1 MASKIDVSSLTL
13 NAEEAQS
20 VAEAILEREFIN
32 GVLADDHSIESGIE
46 HRKQI
51 VFAGKISDSL
61 KAASGCTPG
70 QGGALGFTEKFWEPK
85 KYDTRFTHCADD
97 VNNLLKIFRKAAK
110 INPDFYD
117 RIGSEE
123 LGLVASRVGMM
134 LRETLPVKVWFSDT
148 AADVH
153 TGTGTMTT
161 GTDLD
166 LYNVIDGLWKQ
177 IFAEVTT
184 SDDNYVAIT
193 ANAGAD
199 YAGQALADDA
209 AYAVFES
216 MVEKADERLIG
227 DPDAKLLVTRSLAD
241 NYRKTLRNK
250 TLGAGFIEITENGK
264 TQLYFDGVPLS
275 IRYDWDRTIK
285 SAFNNGTTY
294 YRPHRAVLTTP
305 ENIPVGTLS
314 VDDFDELDS
323 FYDRTL
329 KSNIVDVA
337 LSLDTKHLEKYMTVA
352 AY

>member
-1 MASKIDVSSLTL
+1 
-13 NAEEAQS
+13 
-20 VAEAILEREFIN
+20 
-32 GVLADDHSIESGIE
+32 
-46 HRKQI
+46 
-51 VFAGKISDSL
+51 
-61 KAASGCTPG
+61 
-70 QGGALGFTEKFWEPK
+70 
-85 KYDTRFTHCADD
+85 
-97 VNNLLKIFRKAAK
+97 
-110 INPDFYD
+110 
-117 RIGSEE
+117 
-123 LGLVASRVGMM
+123 
-134 LRETLPVKVWFSDT
+134 
-148 AADVH
+148 
-153 TGTGTMTT
+153 
-161 GTDLD
+161 
-166 LYNVIDGLWKQ
+166 
-177 IFAEVTT
+177 
-184 SDDNYVAIT
+184 
-193 ANAGAD
+193 
-199 YAGQALADDA
+199 
-209 AYAVFES
+209 

-285 SAFNNGTTY
+285 SAFNNGTTH

-329 KSNIVDVA
+329 KSNIMDVA